1 MAALSTTTRKRVQR
15 PRPQSAKDVA
25 RRCVVLL
32 AVVASGHNDRR
43 SKLVPWL
50 RNEGLLDHASP
61 EELRIL
67 RARTLSQRDKA
78 YATWRIEAI
87 LPLLWAL
94 GRFTKMP
101 PPTEKDS
108 SIRGLMPLPLEPTA
122 EFIAKAKLRS
132 VRALRNEQD
141 LVYNIH
147 AHLRSDRMNKKR
159 PPRNIDPEVIQERH
173 YAMNW
178 LLNDEDQP
186 WDDVATDT

>member
-25 RRCVVLL
+25 RRCVVLN
-32 AVVASGHNDRR
+32 AVVASGHNHER

-50 RNEGLLDHASP
+50 RKEGLLDHASP
-61 EELRIL
+61 QELRIL

-94 GRFTKMP
+94 GRLTSLPRPVEYGKSF
-101 PPTEKDS
+101 
-108 SIRGLMPLPLEPTA
+108 RGLMPLPLEPTA
-122 EFIAKAKLRS
+122 EFIAKAKLRP
-132 VRALRNEQD
+132 VQVLRDEQD
-141 LVYNIH
+141 LIYNIH
-147 AHLRSDRMNKKR
+147 AHLRIDSMNKKR
-159 PPRNIDPEVIQERH
+159 LPRSIDPEVIQERH